1 MWRIEE
7 DRPPRTMRNSGTV
20 SAFFG
25 GFVYLPDII
34 DNEKSGNGEHLNDRV
49 DVVFDSVSW
58 VPSEGLKS
66 QGPPSWLP
74 TIVEPAGRR
83 EVPSSPTCVPLCRKY
98 PTLNR
103 LC

>member
-1 MWRIEE
+1 MWRTEE

-58 VPSEGLKS
+58 GTS
-66 QGPPSWLP
+66 
-74 TIVEPAGRR
+74 RR
-83 EVPSSPTCVPLCRKY
+83 SKVSGASFLATHNCGAS
-98 PTLNR
+98 
-103 LC
+103 